1 MRKGIFSVNSRR
13 EEWIYDDDALLLD
26 TIRTAGH
33 TEVHRGCREGG
44 CGCCAVLLD
53 GVLVNSCQVF
63 TASAEGREILTVAGL
78 GTIHKPHPLQQAF
91 VDTGAVQCGFCT
103 PAMILASYAL
113 LQKNPNP
120 SDEDIRRGL
129 DGNSCRC
136 TGYVKIIEAVRLA
149 AGRMAAHDE

>member
-1 MRKGIFSVNSRR
+1 MRKGIFSVNGRR
-13 EEWIYDDDALLLD
+13 EEWTYHDDDVLLD
-26 TIRTAGH
+26 SIREAGH
-33 TEVHRGCREGG
+33 TEVHRGCKEGG
-44 CGCCAVLLD
+44 CGCCAVLLE

-63 TASAEGREILTVAGL
+63 TASAEGRDITTVAGL
-78 GTIHKPHPLQQAF
+78 GTIHDPHPLQQAF
-91 VDTGAVQCGFCT
+91 VETGAVQCGFCT
-103 PAMILASYAL
+103 PAMILSSYAL

-120 SDEDIRRGL
+120 SDEEIRRGL

>member
-53 GVLVNSCQVF
+53 GVIVNSCQVF

-149 AGRMAAHDE
+149 ARRVAAHDE